1 MAAVQFL
8 YSVELNVCSWH
19 GLAFGEARSGQLIH
33 KEVLLERAAA
43 PSFMSA
49 AQALAATAVAAPL
62 WRGTLGHPAADDDAG
77 RGRRVLHCT
86 AAALVKE
93 LPPARRSIH
102 DLRGVGE

>member
-49 AQALAATAVAAPL
+49 AQALAATAAAAPPL

-77 RGRRVLHCT
+77 RGHRVLHCVPA

-93 LPPARRSIH
+93 LCAACA
-102 DLRGVGE
+102 

>member
-1 MAAVQFL
+1 MQFV

-19 GLAFGEARSGQLIH
+19 DLAFGEARSGQLIH

-62 WRGTLGHPAADDDAG
+62 DSG
-77 RGRRVLHCT
+77 
-86 AAALVKE
+86 AALLATRPLMMMPDADSVCSTALL
-93 LPPARRSIH
+93 LPPC
-102 DLRGVGE
+102 

>member
-1 MAAVQFL
+1 MQFV

-19 GLAFGEARSGQLIH
+19 DLAFGEACSGQLIH

-49 AQALAATAVAAPL
+49 AQALAATAAAAPL

-93 LPPARRSIH
+93 LPPARRGIH